1 MPAAPPVLVGAAA
14 ALVVDPEPLLP
25 LDPELPLAVPVGVE
39 GISVDGAE
47 NAEGVLEGNCE
58 A

>member
-1 MPAAPPVLVGAAA
+1 MPAAPPVLDGAAA

-25 LDPELPLAVPVGVE
+25 LEPEPELPVPVGVE
-39 GISVDGAE
+39 GRSVEGAE